1 MKKNLS
7 LVCIAVFI
15 LVIGTGIVAPLLTPY
30 AQTLGA
36 TGVEVGLLFSGFYSV
51 RILMGTYIGKLA
63 DKKGPKAI
71 LRYSLILYPI
81 IAVLYVCASNYIV
94 LFIARLFHGMASAMM
109 LPMVMAYIGKIS
121 PKGQESKYMGVYNT
135 VIFIANGIGP
145 TIGGLISKNYGYQMA
160 FSSLLIVSLIS
171 LVIVGFLPTTQLDT
185 EEKDDNNLVERKTKK
200 FVNKKLIGLGI
211 INVISAILSVFTVSF
226 YAMFL
231 TKLEMDVTVIGI
243 LLTINNLIIG
253 GSQVI
258 IATMVERV
266 QKKKLIIVSG
276 LVTSTIVL
284 LLRFTDNFIG
294 IVTMFVILSIA
305 SAVLLC
311 ASSALATI
319 MGREEGMGETMG
331 FLGSATSLGAV
342 IGPLVLGA
350 LVDYINVE
358 FTFYFVVAVWI
369 LGIGTFGVFYRSVT
383 EQDVN
388 QEYSI

>member
-311 ASSALATI
+311 VSSALATI

>member
-200 FVNKKLIGLGI
+200 FVNKKLIGL
-211 INVISAILSVFTVSF
+211 
-226 YAMFL
+226 
-231 TKLEMDVTVIGI
+231 
-243 LLTINNLIIG
+243 
-253 GSQVI
+253 
-258 IATMVERV
+258 
-266 QKKKLIIVSG
+266 
-276 LVTSTIVL
+276 
-284 LLRFTDNFIG
+284 
-294 IVTMFVILSIA
+294 
-305 SAVLLC
+305 
-311 ASSALATI
+311 
-319 MGREEGMGETMG
+319 
-331 FLGSATSLGAV
+331 
-342 IGPLVLGA
+342 
-350 LVDYINVE
+350 
-358 FTFYFVVAVWI
+358 
-369 LGIGTFGVFYRSVT
+369 
-383 EQDVN
+383 
-388 QEYSI
+388 

>member
-36 TGVEVGLLFSGFYSV
+36 TGVEVGLLLSGFYSV

-369 LGIGTFGVFYRSVT
+369 LGIGTFGVFLST
-383 EQDVN
+383 F
-388 QEYSI
+388 

>member
-231 TKLEMDVTVIGI
+231 TKLEMDVT
-243 LLTINNLIIG
+243 G

>member
-369 LGIGTFGVFYRSVT
+369 LGIGTFGVFLST
-383 EQDVN
+383 F
-388 QEYSI
+388 

>member
-36 TGVEVGLLFSGFYSV
+36 TGVEVGLLFSGFYLV

-369 LGIGTFGVFYRSVT
+369 LGIGTFGVFLST
-383 EQDVN
+383 F
-388 QEYSI
+388 

>member
-121 PKGQESKYMGVYNT
+121 PKGQESKYMG
-135 VIFIANGIGP
+135 FIANGIGP